1 MNLFPE
7 LMGTSHVVRVFI
19 LASSLMP
26 VGRMYAQPVIVSTD
40 PTSGASG
47 VPTSAVLVIT
57 FSEAMNTSL
66 TLPFLFDGATYQD
79 LPESSSWSAGNTV
92 LTCTPTAALPASR
105 LILWTVANGQNPS
118 GTPLSGGYTGGSF
131 TTASANGPLNLT
143 NATWS
148 PGAFSF
154 DVLSQPGTTLT
165 VEYNSTLGSNQWQT
179 LLTTNSPAGLV
190 HITDPQSSTKPQ
202 LFYRARTGS

>member
-1 MNLFPE
+1 MHLFPE
-7 LMGTSHVVRVFI
+7 PKGTSHVVRVLI
-19 LASSLMP
+19 LAFSLMP
-26 VGRMYAQPVIVSTD
+26 VGRIHAQPVIVSTD

-47 VPTSAVLVIT
+47 VPTSAALVIT

-66 TLPFLFDGATYQD
+66 TLPFLFDGATYQG

-92 LTCTPTAALPASR
+92 LTCTPTAALPAGR
-105 LILWTVANGQNPS
+105 LILWTVADGQNPS
-118 GTPLSGGYTGGSF
+118 GTLLSGYTGGSF
-131 TTASANGPLNLT
+131 TTASGNGSITLT

-154 DVLSQPGTTLT
+154 DVLSPPGTTLT
-165 VEYNSTLGSNQWQT
+165 VEYNSTLGSNQWQR

-190 HITDPQSSTKPQ
+190 HITDPQSSTNPH

>member
-7 LMGTSHVVRVFI
+7 PKGTSHVVRVLI
-19 LASSLMP
+19 LAFSLMP
-26 VGRMYAQPVIVSTD
+26 VGRIHAQPVIVSTD

-47 VPTSAVLVIT
+47 VPTSAALVIT

-66 TLPFLFDGATYQD
+66 TLPFLFDGTTYQD

-92 LTCTPTAALPASR
+92 LTCTPAAALPAGR
-105 LILWTVANGQNPS
+105 LILWTLANGQDPS
-118 GTPLSGGYTGGSF
+118 GTRLIGYTGGSF
-131 TTASANGPLNLT
+131 TTASANGPITLT

-148 PGAFSF
+148 PGTFSF
-154 DVLSQPGTTLT
+154 DVLSPPGTTLT
-165 VEYNSTLGSNQWQT
+165 VEYNSTPGSNQWQR

-190 HITDPQSSTKPQ
+190 HVTDPQSSTNPQ